1 VKAVELLRT
10 AAAPAK
16 QSLVKNRNPCQ
27 IILIGGHWQKAVRP
41 RTDMLA
47 DGGAGASEFFVTRT
61 ENPAQLLEKVHSAEE
76 I

>member
-1 VKAVELLRT
+1 
-10 AAAPAK
+10 
-16 QSLVKNRNPCQ
+16 
-27 IILIGGHWQKAVRP
+27 
-41 RTDMLA
+41 MLA